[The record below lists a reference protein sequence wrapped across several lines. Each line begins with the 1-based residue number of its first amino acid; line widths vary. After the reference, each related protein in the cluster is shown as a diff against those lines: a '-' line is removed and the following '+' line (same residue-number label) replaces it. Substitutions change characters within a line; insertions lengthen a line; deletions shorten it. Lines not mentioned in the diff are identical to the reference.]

1 MLLLIKTYKYRLNIC
16 HAFFTPA
23 YIIFN
28 WKQNNKYEF
37 FKDNKKKK
45 TESQTAWNVVV
56 LASHKLEI
64 LSVKKGGEE
73 WRRERGRTRLA
84 WLTSI

>member
-45 TESQTAWNVVV
+45 NGIADG
-56 LASHKLEI
+56 LEC
-64 LSVKKGGEE
+64 GC
-73 WRRERGRTRLA
+73 TRKP
-84 WLTSI
+84 